1 MPFETVDGRR
11 VPGVTAKEMSEVDRV
26 AVQDVGVGLP
36 MVMENAG
43 RTLAIHVQDLIAD
56 TSGASVVVLAGGGG
70 NGGGGLCAARHLL
83 NHGVPVDVVLDRPA
97 ADLSGATA
105 TQWRVLEAMGV
116 EPAGERDLAGAFV
129 VDALVGYGLR
139 DAPRG
144 PVADLVEATRGATTV
159 LALDIPTG
167 VDATTGERPG
177 VAVEADHTLTLAL
190 PKTGLAEGDHGTLTL
205 ADIGLPS
212 VVFER
217 AGIDYVGPFDGAY
230 RVELRIV
237 RP

>member
-26 AVQDVGVGLP
+26 AVQDVGVELP
-36 MVMENAG
+36 MMMENAG
-43 RTLAIHVQDLIAD
+43 RTLAIHVRDLIAD

-144 PVADLVEATRGATTV
+144 PVAALVEATRGATMV
-159 LALDIPTG
+159 LALDVPTG

-217 AGIDYVGPFDGAY
+217 AGIDYDGPFDGAY